1 MREVCRFFLR
11 YCHRCRKAYN
21 AALRTIAVINQK
33 GGVGKT
39 TTVANLGAAVA
50 AAGVNVCLVDLDP
63 QGHLTL
69 HYGIEPD
76 DHTLSAYDVL
86 TRECTVPQ
94 ATQMLTPHLSLIP
107 ATIDLAAVEGDLA
120 AQADRANRLGESFAA
135 QPLPHDL
142 VLIDCP
148 PSLGM
153 LTLNALALAD
163 DVVIPLQ
170 AHFLALQGLGKLLE
184 TVELVQ
190 QRINPR
196 IRVAGVVL
204 CMFESV
210 TRLAAEVV
218 SDLREFFA
226 SARDS
231 GKPWDQARIF
241 STVIRRNIKL
251 AESPSYGK
259 TIFEYEPR
267 SHGAD
272 DYHKLGE
279 EFVKLFVAP
288 DEPQPQPVA
297 PVPVPVPTPVPVT
310 PSPPVAPQTAGPKHS
325 EPGP

>member
-1 MREVCRFFLR
+1 MAKKAAKKKVAKKKVVKKKVAKKKVVRKKVAKKKVAKKKVVRKKVAKKKVAKKKVAKKKVAKKKVAKKKVAKKKVAKKKVAKKKVAKKKVAKKRASASFFIASVIFATGVPSMWEVCRFFLR
-11 YCHRCRKAYN
+11 SCHWCGKAYN

-120 AQADRANRLGESFAA
+120 AQADRANRLRESFAA

-153 LTLNALALAD
+153 LTLNALAQAD
-163 DVVIPLQ
+163 DGGGSVHVRVRYSPGCGSRKRP
-170 AHFLALQGLGKLLE
+170 ARVFRLG
-184 TVELVQ
+184 
-190 QRINPR
+190 PR
-196 IRVAGVVL
+196 
-204 CMFESV
+204 
-210 TRLAAEVV
+210 
-218 SDLREFFA
+218 
-226 SARDS
+226 
-231 GKPWDQARIF
+231 
-241 STVIRRNIKL
+241 
-251 AESPSYGK
+251 
-259 TIFEYEPR
+259 
-267 SHGAD
+267 
-272 DYHKLGE
+272 
-279 EFVKLFVAP
+279 
-288 DEPQPQPVA
+288 
-297 PVPVPVPTPVPVT
+297 
-310 PSPPVAPQTAGPKHS
+310 
-325 EPGP
+325 